1 MDIPKIKEI
10 REEYLWIFEVLIVGY
25 YALFCICDITFLDY
39 DVVTRIILSTVAGFL
54 LFTIHTIAL
63 SVFIYKFCLFS
74 IDAGLKDGLNKGIIP
89 EELKNA
95 FKNKDFFLP
104 EDAIVKK
111 ENGEWVIT
119 DKEKKEIY
127 SIRKAEGKLNIYKVK
142 KETFIIPVFM
152 NLVLFTVIKFLLYA
166 GILEINILLVLIILL
181 YQCFVGYVQGYSW
194 KINLEIG

>member
-10 REEYLWIFEVLIVGY
+10 REGYLWIFEVLIVGY
-25 YALFCICDITFLDY
+25 YALFCIFDSTFLDY
-39 DVVTRIILSTVAGFL
+39 DIVTRIILSTVAGFL

-89 EELKNA
+89 EELKKA
-95 FKNKDFFLP
+95 FKNRDFFLP

-119 DKEKKEIY
+119 DKEKDIY
-127 SIRKAEGKLNIYKVK
+127 SIRKAEEKLNIYKIK

-166 GILEINILLVLIILL
+166 GILKIVLVLIILL
-181 YQCFVGYVQGYSW
+181 YQCFVGYVQGYSR
-194 KINLEIG
+194 KIDLEIG